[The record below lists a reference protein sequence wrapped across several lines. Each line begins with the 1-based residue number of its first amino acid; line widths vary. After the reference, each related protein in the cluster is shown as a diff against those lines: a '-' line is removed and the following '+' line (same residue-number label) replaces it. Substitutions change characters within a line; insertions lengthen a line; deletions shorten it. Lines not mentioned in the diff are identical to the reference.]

1 VVLDT
6 VKKAED
12 SDAFVLR
19 LFESHGGNQ
28 HVTLQSAL
36 FSAKA
41 KAVKVDLLEQG
52 SEAVRV
58 TAQGIKLAL
67 KPFEVVTLKVSPA

>member
-1 VVLDT
+1 
-6 VKKAED
+6 
-12 SDAFVLR
+12 
-19 LFESHGGNQ
+19 
-28 HVTLQSAL
+28 VTLQSAL